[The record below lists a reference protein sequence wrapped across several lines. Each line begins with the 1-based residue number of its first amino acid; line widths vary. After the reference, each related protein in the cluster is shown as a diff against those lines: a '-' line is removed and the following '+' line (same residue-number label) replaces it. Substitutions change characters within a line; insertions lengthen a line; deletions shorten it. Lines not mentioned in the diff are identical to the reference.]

1 MTTKKAPE
9 PGPVTGVRVRALN
22 NVLNLVH
29 GDEVD
34 LPLTRRV
41 QVLINT
47 GHLQVLSEYR
57 DGDPEPEAVEPPAET
72 KTLS

>member
-1 MTTKKAPE
+1 MTTKKTPE

-22 NVLNLVH
+22 NVLNLIH
-29 GDEVD
+29 GDEAD

-41 QVLINT
+41 QVFINT
-47 GHLQVLSEYR
+47 GHLQVLEEYR
-57 DGDPEPEAVEPPAET
+57 DDEPEAAAEAPAE